1 MTELTNKWDFLAKAF
16 EVEATL
22 LEHGALAG
30 KEGETI
36 CPVKHVFGKGCYI
49 REWNSPAGMF
59 VVSKLHKFEHPYFVL
74 KGKISVMTESG
85 VEVIEAPHYGITPA
99 GTKRMLYT
107 HSETQWVTVHVTD
120 ETDLEKIEAEIISDD
135 PVSLL
140 DFSEGNV

>member
-16 EVEATL
+16 EVEAAL

-30 KEGETI
+30 SDSEKV
-36 CPVKHVFGKGCYI
+36 CPVNHAFGKGCYI

-74 KGKISVMTESG
+74 KGRISVMTDEG

>member
-36 CPVKHVFGKGCYI
+36 CPVNHTFGKGCYI

>member
-1 MTELTNKWDFLAKAF
+1 MTDE
-16 EVEATL
+16 
-22 LEHGALAG
+22 
-30 KEGETI
+30 
-36 CPVKHVFGKGCYI
+36 
-49 REWNSPAGMF
+49 
-59 VVSKLHKFEHPYFVL
+59 
-74 KGKISVMTESG
+74 G